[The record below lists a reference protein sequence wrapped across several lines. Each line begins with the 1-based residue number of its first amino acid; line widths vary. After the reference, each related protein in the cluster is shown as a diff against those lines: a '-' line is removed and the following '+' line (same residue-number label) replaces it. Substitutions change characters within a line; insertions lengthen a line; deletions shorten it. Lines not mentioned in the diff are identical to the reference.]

1 MLNNEEAL
9 LFRSIQEP
17 IRTGLSWNELW
28 LGPDNGLIC
37 CWERGRQYRTESP
50 EDATK
55 AERGELVPIWWRGG
69 VRKALKD
76 GLIKTDGTL
85 QYYATWLGLRNEDL
99 IVSLRGSHTVV
110 CTRTGQAV
118 QYRPFSQWSE
128 QLSEEQESA
137 EATN

>member
-37 CWERGRQYRTESP
+37 CWERGRQYRIESP
-50 EDATK
+50 EDAAK
-55 AERGELVPIWWRGG
+55 AERGELIPIWWRGG

-76 GLIKTDGTL
+76 GGIKTDGTL
-85 QYYATWLGLRNEDL
+85 QYYATWLGLRNNDL
-99 IVSLRGSHTVV
+99 HLDLLGTHKIV
-110 CTRTGQAV
+110 CAATGQEV
-118 QYRPFSQWSE
+118 HYRPFSQWRNDPN
-128 QLSEEQESA
+128 Q
-137 EATN
+137 